1 MTQYLIATSVLE
13 SIVRGALENDERL
26 RVHNP
31 LSLVRTRPVEISVK
45 NEQCFVSVDL
55 DARMG
60 EHLPSLAASARR
72 SIADALDSMTGL
84 KVSAVD
90 ISFNGVFPTGA

>member
-13 SIVRGALENDERL
+13 SIVRGSLDNDERL
-26 RVHNP
+26 RVHSP
-31 LSLVRTRPVEISVK
+31 LPLVRAHPVEIAV
-45 NEQCFVSVDL
+45 NGEQAFVSVLL

-84 KVSAVD
+84 KVAAVD
-90 ISFNGVFPTGA
+90 VSFNGVFPAGV